1 MQYNVH
7 SEWSSTPRARPNYFK
22 FILSNERT
30 WTWSVDSLFSDDV
43 TISMQGQTISGS
55 LYPFMSRI
63 LDILSIYI
71 ISYIIWW
78 TCNTLFWS
86 ITLSIAICIVNYFI
100 VLQIRLALREYFLVD
115 KEYSRVK
122 CDTFAVMEP
131 LKGGQNLNNFDISS
145 IRAS

>member
-1 MQYNVH
+1 MSGVVH
-7 SEWSSTPRARPNYFK
+7 HDLI
-22 FILSNERT
+22 ILSSFYRKRKNLDLIC
-30 WTWSVDSLFSDDV
+30 WLSVLWRCDNCDAGSDN
-43 TISMQGQTISGS
+43 IGEP
-55 LYPFMSRI
+55 LPFHVKNTG
-63 LDILSIYI
+63 
-71 ISYIIWW
+71 YIIWW
-78 TCNTLFWS
+78 NCNTLFWS
-86 ITLSIAICIVNYFI
+86 ITFSIAICIVNYFI